1 MRAHIKL
8 VESMHEYQ
16 PSPALQKVEA
26 AMEKIQQMAM
36 QQATREVDACIQQIK
51 ALFPEHEISWRSG
64 MGSTSIEF
72 SPPLQFENYEIDV
85 LITEVERNDYQRVG
99 NDPKGHKMLD
109 IATLAFQ
116 INEYVT
122 DVFKVEV
129 EQVEH

>member
-16 PSPALQKVEA
+16 PSPALQKAEA

-51 ALFPEHEISWRSG
+51 ALYPDHSVSWRSG

-72 SPPLQFENYEIDV
+72 SPPLQFEDYEIDT
-85 LITEVERNDYQRVG
+85 LITGVEHNDYQRVG
-99 NDPKGHKMLD
+99 DDPNGQKMLGL
-109 IATLAFQ
+109 ATMAFQ

-129 EQVEH
+129 EQVDH